1 MKNLIGKH
9 VDFDLFKD
17 YLGQWPYMRESQL
30 EGDPEIVS
38 VEPYSFW
45 KGHMNGITLAQTNDF
60 HFIEDEDFNPDHKIA
75 RIHIDFARGDICI
88 LYDAED
94 PEFLAHVF

>member
-17 YLGQWPYMRESQL
+17 YLEQWPYMRESQL
-30 EGDPEIVS
+30 ESDPEIIS

-45 KGHMNGITLAQTNDF
+45 ANHKNSPTMEQSNDF
-60 HFIEDEDFNPDHKIA
+60 HFIDDKDFSPDHKIA
-75 RIHIDFARGDICI
+75 RIQIDFARGNICI
-88 LYDAED
+88 VYDAED
-94 PEFLAHVF
+94 PEFLAHVY